1 MNALKKT
8 KLVAHRGLSS
18 LYYQNTLEAFEKAAE
33 SNYFDCIETDIWQT
47 ADGFWVC
54 CHDRDPFEDSSLL
67 IDNITLDEA
76 LVAPL
81 SKKKARK
88 AKAEDDMFICTFY
101 DYLNVCSKY
110 NLKAVIEIKPSVA
123 KDQIPNLLHLIDAKL
138 LKDGYVIISFK
149 QENIDNILS
158 LDATINAQMLTS
170 NYVQAKAYLNEGYN
184 IGVMRTIATLNLIKR
199 TQAKGKEINVWTVNS
214 ARRGR
219 ALIAQGVDY
228 LTTDYILELD

>member
-1 MNALKKT
+1 MEKT

-47 ADGFWVC
+47 VDGYWVC
-54 CHDRDPFEDSSLL
+54 CHDRDPFEDSKLL

-76 LVAPL
+76 LAAPL
-81 SKKKARK
+81 SKGKARR
-88 AKAEDDMFICTFY
+88 AKVEKDMFICTFY
-101 DYLNVCSKY
+101 DYLNVCSKW
-110 NLKAVIEIKPSVA
+110 NLKAVIEIKSLVP

-158 LDATINAQMLTS
+158 LDDCVNAQMLTS
-170 NYVQAKAYLNEGYN
+170 NYTQAKAYLNGGYN
-184 IGVMRTIATLNLIKR
+184 IGVMRTIATANLIKR

-214 ARRGR
+214 SKRARS
-219 ALIAQGVDY
+219 LIEQGIDY
-228 LTTDYILELD
+228 LTTDCILELD